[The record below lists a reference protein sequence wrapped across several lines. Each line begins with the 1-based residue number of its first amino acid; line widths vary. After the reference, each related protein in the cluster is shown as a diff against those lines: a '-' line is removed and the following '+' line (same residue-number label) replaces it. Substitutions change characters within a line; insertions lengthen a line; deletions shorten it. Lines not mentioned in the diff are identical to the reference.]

1 MNTAILYHIVQ
12 HSTTLYHIVPHCTTL
27 YHNVPHCTTLYHI
40 VPHCAILSSSIKTS
54 SGMVRMTWMQC
65 VCAMMLTAGSA
76 LSRQRP
82 SGSSSFVKQVIVC
95 ILYAVEGLHLL
106 IYIYKIYL
114 SEKGGK
120 RKMVRPCVLVG
131 LNKDKRDAVTGN
143 KGRVSS
149 ALRVHVHD
157 PQCCCVSQKIMG
169 GNRGLFTDTV
179 EAIEAHYRYCRGNR
193 GLIRGT
199 VEEQVELD
207 AVDQFMT
214 HYLQD
219 LAERKMLTTTTVT
232 HHEVT

>member
-1 MNTAILYHIVQ
+1 
-12 HSTTLYHIVPHCTTL
+12 
-27 YHNVPHCTTLYHI
+27 
-40 VPHCAILSSSIKTS
+40 
-54 SGMVRMTWMQC
+54 MVRMMWMQC

-179 EAIEAHYRYCRGNR
+179 ETIEAHYRYCRGTSRARRCRPVYDTLPPGPCRAQDAHHNYCNPPR
-193 GLIRGT
+193 GNIT
-199 VEEQVELD
+199 
-207 AVDQFMT
+207 
-214 HYLQD
+214 
-219 LAERKMLTTTTVT
+219 
-232 HHEVT
+232 